1 MSPALEKLKEQ
12 YRRTNETINR
22 YLETVKFGEGNA
34 SLADDCFDAL
44 KRLFERYRTQKSSG
58 PVMFTNCELN
68 VLKPTFEGADL
79 LVGLGELRDALHHND
94 ADFVR
99 FARAQGEFVIWES
112 TSAHGISSGSDLL
125 RGDITIDDD
134 EGTDVNDLRLSDMFT
149 KAMALYEEAITR
161 AEQKCNP

>member
-1 MSPALEKLKEQ
+1 MSPALRKLREQ
-12 YRRTNETINR
+12 FSRTNETITR
-22 YLETVKFGEGNA
+22 YLETVTFGEGNA

-58 PVMFTNCELN
+58 PVMFSNCELN
-68 VLKPTFEGADL
+68 ILKPTFEGMDL
-79 LVGLGELRDALHHND
+79 LVGLGELRDALHHNE

-125 RGDITIDDD
+125 RGDIQRDDD
-134 EGTDVNDLRLSDMFT
+134 EGTEVNDLRLSDMFK
-149 KAMALYEEAITR
+149 KAINLYDEAITR
-161 AEQKCNP
+161 AETTCN